1 MIGFLRGVLHHRD
14 HEGRLVLDVGG
25 VGYVVT
31 VGLAAFA
38 QLADGEAVTAYIHTN
53 VKEDEL
59 SLYGFESSVELHA
72 FRQLLAVS
80 GIGPKAALAILT
92 NLSPSA
98 LGAAIEGGDAGLIA
112 RAKGVGK
119 RLAEK
124 VIVELKGKFDAGAL
138 PAGLTLVTPAPA
150 RSSAAE
156 EDLRSALTHLQY
168 RPKEIDGVIA
178 QLRAERDG
186 QGEDAP
192 PVALDAMLRRA
203 LALLRR

>member
-14 HEGRLVLDVGG
+14 HEGRLVVDVGG

-80 GIGPKAALAILT
+80 GIGPKVALAVLT
-92 NLSPSA
+92 NLSPAA
-98 LGAAIEGGDAGLIA
+98 LGVAIEGGDAAAIA

-119 RLAEK
+119 RMAEK
-124 VIVELKGKFDAGAL
+124 VIVELKGKFDPGTL
-138 PAGLTLVTPAPA
+138 PAGLALVTPAPA
-150 RSSAAE
+150 KASAAE
-156 EDLRSALTHLQY
+156 DDLRSALTHLQY
-168 RPKEIDGVIA
+168 RPKEIDAVIG
-178 QLRAERDG
+178 QLRAEREAQPADSP
-186 QGEDAP
+186 AP
-192 PVALDAMLRRA
+192 ALDALLRRA
-203 LALLRR
+203 LSLLRR